1 MNVVLPDTS
10 DGVDGEIDTLF
21 LAGLHDLLVAFETE
35 DRAETL
41 FRRGVR
47 EWSQTDVV
55 YLLTKTVTTSSNVL
69 HVPPI
74 IFE

>member
-1 MNVVLPDTS
+1 MVVLSDTS
-10 DGVDGEIDTLF
+10 DGVDGEIDALF
-21 LAGLHDLLVAFETE
+21 PAGLHDLPVAFETE

-47 EWSQTDVV
+47 ERSQTDVV

-69 HVPPI
+69 HVPPM